1 MVCSHAKGCTIPAKL
16 SGLPRK
22 WRASQAYGTVNTR
35 VWPMANPAL
44 RNDEWR
50 IARRIQ
56 RSSDH
61 TDFSLSRPHPSAS
74 AASSSPSFSASF
86 ACFVWFLAFLPHF
99 SPFSLSFPPLLLL
112 LLHILAG
119 DPVVRFFVSAA
130 HLLLPPFILLP
141 SISLSLFLSSL
152 SPSPARRSHCIL
164 GQSSHPILLI
174 SLPLDTLHPY
184 IPYLPS
190 RTLPLSPACLPLFTL
205 SRITSRPLLW
215 VPHHSLYTQLGSQD
229 P

>member
-16 SGLPRK
+16 SALPRK

-74 AASSSPSFSASF
+74 AASSPSFSASF
-86 ACFVWFLAFLPHF
+86 AWFVWFLAFLPHF

-112 LLHILAG
+112 HILAG
-119 DPVVRFFVSAA
+119 DPVVRFFISAA

-141 SISLSLFLSSL
+141 SISLSLPSSSSL
-152 SPSPARRSHCIL
+152 PPSPARRSHCIL
-164 GQSSHPILLI
+164 GQSIPSHLAHIL
-174 SLPLDTLHPY
+174 
-184 IPYLPS
+184 
-190 RTLPLSPACLPLFTL
+190 
-205 SRITSRPLLW
+205 TS
-215 VPHHSLYTQLGSQD
+215 
-229 P
+229 